1 MSKKR
6 YLRPQMEIIGI
17 KLHSLLQVTSLDR
30 VTSLD
35 STDEFIL
42 SDEMDD
48 DR

>member
-1 MSKKR
+1 MKSKKR

-17 KLHSLLQVTSLDR
+17 KQHSLLQ

-42 SDEMDD
+42 SNEMDG

>member
-1 MSKKR
+1 MMSKKR

-17 KLHSLLQVTSLDR
+17 KQQSLLQ

-42 SDEMDD
+42 SNEMDG